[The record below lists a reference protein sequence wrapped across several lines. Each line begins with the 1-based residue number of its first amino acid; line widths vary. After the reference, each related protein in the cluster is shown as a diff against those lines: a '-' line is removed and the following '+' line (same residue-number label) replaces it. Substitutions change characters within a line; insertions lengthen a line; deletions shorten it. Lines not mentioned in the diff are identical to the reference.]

1 MEKDIAETKDI
12 LIAVVTS
19 TDIVSNIKGYHV
31 SKSVWTP
38 ILQEQVYGETELHD
52 SVDKYAVAVKKVE
65 KVVGHLPLRENG
77 KFPKT
82 NFYFLCA
89 DRYEKCNIT
98 VTGKAVNLG
107 DGDGMQVHSILH
119 LSGQKVHG
127 GDAKTA
133 EDDFYWLLVSR
144 LWTFHQ
150 LQTFREFSWNLLGIN
165 IN

>member
-1 MEKDIAETKDI
+1 MEKDVAETKDI
-12 LIAVVTS
+12 IIAVLTS

-82 NFYFLCA
+82 IFYYLCA

-119 LSGQKVHG
+119 LSGQKSMVEMLKQQKMTSIG
-127 GDAKTA
+127 
-133 EDDFYWLLVSR
+133 FWLAGCGLS
-144 LWTFHQ
+144 
-150 LQTFREFSWNLLGIN
+150 IN
-165 IN
+165 YKLFENFLEIY